1 MACYQ
6 ALCLTWGFL
15 DGAGSG
21 AVLGA
26 AGTWK
31 IGPCAWSGQMMGLRQ
46 TSKHRGAFPADGA
59 RPMELF
65 RSMAKQA
72 RKRVNAAVKGCID
85 PFYPGLEDGLGNS
98 EGPLPSL
105 KPGDTL

>member
-6 ALCLTWGFL
+6 AGCLTWGFL
-15 DGAGSG
+15 DGASGG

-26 AGTWK
+26 AGTWN
-31 IGPCAWSGQMMGLRQ
+31 IGPYAWSGQMMGLHQ
-46 TSKHRGAFPADGA
+46 ATKQRGAFPADDA

-65 RSMAKQA
+65 RSMTKQA
-72 RKRVNAAVKGCID
+72 RKRVNAAVKCCID

-98 EGPLPSL
+98 
-105 KPGDTL
+105 